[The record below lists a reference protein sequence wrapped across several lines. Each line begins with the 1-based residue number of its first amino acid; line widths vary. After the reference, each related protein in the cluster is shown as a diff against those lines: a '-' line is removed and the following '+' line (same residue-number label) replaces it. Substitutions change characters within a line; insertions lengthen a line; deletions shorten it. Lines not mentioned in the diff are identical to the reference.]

1 MGKTIIDRYNNDS
14 VRIDRYQQLIS
25 DITNA
30 YITVNHGKTVPQYIQ
45 KIIPRLSYTLETYEH
60 QYGTRFES
68 FSYQQY
74 ASFYKQAI
82 IGNSASAVINRNK
95 LVLLSCY
102 LDYLALQNVI
112 TLDQ

>member
-45 KIIPRLSYTLETYEH
+45 KNHSPAFLH
-60 QYGTRFES
+60 
-68 FSYQQY
+68 
-74 ASFYKQAI
+74 A
-82 IGNSASAVINRNK
+82 RN
-95 LVLLSCY
+95 V
-102 LDYLALQNVI
+102 
-112 TLDQ
+112 

>member
-74 ASFYKQAI
+74 A
-82 IGNSASAVINRNK
+82 
-95 LVLLSCY
+95 
-102 LDYLALQNVI
+102 
-112 TLDQ
+112 